1 MAGRPAKAIILH
13 STIGHTTWGQVTITH
28 RVFLCGRILM
38 VILSN
43 DVIDVSGVRNEPRQR
58 AADSMPLVPAAL
70 HGTS

>member
-1 MAGRPAKAIILH
+1 
-13 STIGHTTWGQVTITH
+13 
-28 RVFLCGRILM
+28 M